1 MTVTQ
6 NSLSGTTKILHIL
19 VALGMIGLL
28 AVGLYMSEYEV
39 FFLYDI
45 HKSVGAIMF
54 VLALTRV
61 LWRVKKGWPSAVGV
75 ASKIQ
80 HMIAKAVHWI
90 LIIATV
96 LFPLSGLMMS
106 IGGGHGLAIFG
117 LEIVSETLDTA
128 GETVALN
135 GAIGGLG
142 HEIHETIVYFVI
154 AAIVLHVAGALK
166 HHFVDKDETITRMF
180 TFK

>member
-1 MTVTQ
+1 
-6 NSLSGTTKILHIL
+6 
-19 VALGMIGLL
+19 
-28 AVGLYMSEYEV
+28 
-39 FFLYDI
+39 
-45 HKSVGAIMF
+45 
-54 VLALTRV
+54 
-61 LWRVKKGWPSAVGV
+61 VKKGWPSAVGV

-117 LEIVSETLDTA
+117 LEIVSETLDAA

-135 GAIGGLG
+135 GTIGGLG